1 MPPSMSGTFS
11 HCVRVYWEDTDA
23 GGIVFYANHL
33 KYIER
38 ARTEWLRSLG
48 WSQSELRDRLG
59 VLFVVSE
66 ANLRYR
72 QPAHLDDELDVSVS
86 VAQPPRATIRLQQQ
100 VRRGAELLVEAGI
113 ALACVDAG
121 SLRVRRIPEAI
132 KQAILES
139 NP

>member
-1 MPPSMSGTFS
+1 M
-11 HCVRVYWEDTDA
+11 
-23 GGIVFYANHL
+23 
-33 KYIER
+33 
-38 ARTEWLRSLG
+38 
-48 WSQSELRDRLG
+48 
-59 VLFVVSE
+59 
-66 ANLRYR
+66 
-72 QPAHLDDELDVSVS
+72 SVS

-121 SLRVRRIPEAI
+121 SLHVRRIPEAI

>member
-33 KYIER
+33 KYLER

-86 VAQPPRATIRLQQQ
+86 VAQLPRATIRLQQQ

-132 KQAILES
+132 KHAILES

>member
-33 KYIER
+33 KYLER

-72 QPAHLDDELDVSVS
+72 QPAHLTTSS
-86 VAQPPRATIRLQQQ
+86 T
-100 VRRGAELLVEAGI
+100 
-113 ALACVDAG
+113 
-121 SLRVRRIPEAI
+121 
-132 KQAILES
+132 
-139 NP
+139 